1 MRVLITGGTGSV
13 GKAVVERLV
22 GHGHQVKVIGRSAD
36 KELVGAEYSVCD
48 ITSYPELREAV
59 RGFDTVVHL
68 AAVPNPSAVS
78 SEQVF
83 TANAQGTF
91 NVYKACEEEGIKR
104 VVQASSINALGVF
117 YGRKPAPFEYLPVDE
132 EHPCVSS
139 DVYSF
144 SKHVIEDIGDY
155 YWRRSGIS
163 GVALRL
169 PWVAPRSMHERNS
182 ERQKTLGGLCER
194 LLKLSAD
201 ERADWF
207 SSAWKKYNEIRA
219 LGVLENRPLSDQLKL
234 DHPEWFGDGWYAMM
248 NRVNFFTCLDE
259 RDSAQAIE
267 KGLLGSYEGH
277 HPLFV
282 NDDQNWTGI
291 PTRTLI
297 DLFYPDVTR
306 FKKTL
311 SGTDTLVNIDRA
323 RQLLG
328 FEVEYSFGK

>member
-1 MRVLITGGTGSV
+1 MNGPTG
-13 GKAVVERLV
+13 
-22 GHGHQVKVIGRSAD
+22 
-36 KELVGAEYSVCD
+36 
-48 ITSYPELREAV
+48 
-59 RGFDTVVHL
+59 
-68 AAVPNPSAVS
+68 
-78 SEQVF
+78 
-83 TANAQGTF
+83 
-91 NVYKACEEEGIKR
+91 
-104 VVQASSINALGVF
+104 
-117 YGRKPAPFEYLPVDE
+117 
-132 EHPCVSS
+132 
-139 DVYSF
+139 
-144 SKHVIEDIGDY
+144 
-155 YWRRSGIS
+155 
-163 GVALRL
+163 
-169 PWVAPRSMHERNS
+169 
-182 ERQKTLGGLCER
+182 
-194 LLKLSAD
+194 
-201 ERADWF
+201 F

-306 FKKTL
+306 FKKTF

-323 RQLLG
+323 PATAGLRG
-328 FEVEYSFGK
+328 RIFFWKVDDSHWDVRCYGRE

>member
-194 LLKLSAD
+194 LLNLSAD

-207 SSAWKKYNEIRA
+207 FER
-219 LGVLENRPLSDQLKL
+219 LEK
-234 DHPEWFGDGWYAMM
+234 
-248 NRVNFFTCLDE
+248 V
-259 RDSAQAIE
+259 
-267 KGLLGSYEGH
+267 
-277 HPLFV
+277 
-282 NDDQNWTGI
+282 
-291 PTRTLI
+291 
-297 DLFYPDVTR
+297 
-306 FKKTL
+306 
-311 SGTDTLVNIDRA
+311 
-323 RQLLG
+323 
-328 FEVEYSFGK
+328 